1 MARLTSNMEE
11 IHRLSKLINS
21 GGINKPLL
29 QIKLLDGTFV
39 EGATRSSNIGNN
51 ARENG
56 YWAYYGEI
64 TIQNIDGSKY
74 LIDLLDVE
82 YILDIW
88 KSHHQQY
95 NEAGII
101 EIVNFPKS

>member
-1 MARLTSNMEE
+1 M
-11 IHRLSKLINS
+11 
-21 GGINKPLL
+21 L
-29 QIKLLDGTFV
+29 QIKLLDGTVF
-39 EGATRSSNIGNN
+39 EGANRGSNTGNN
-51 ARENG
+51 AREHG

-88 KSHHQQY
+88 KSNYQQY

-101 EIVNFPKS
+101 DIVNFSKS